1 MIKSIFDKG
10 QPQSIAEVLENKD
23 ERVKLQQEILQK
35 FPKIT
40 LLDVKLNIPGP
51 IKNNCYLEKIF
62 AEGIFDLEK
71 IFQSSNLPFILYEHW
86 EKVTGP
92 ENFYLV
98 NSNYRVVKEKAVEF
112 EDHQK
117 LNRLFDADVL
127 INKQKQAISRK
138 ELGIPVRRCFLCSRP
153 AKECARSRRHSVTDL
168 QNFITNLYKQEIS
181 SD

>member
-1 MIKSIFDKG
+1 MIKSIFNEG
-10 QPQSIAEVLENKD
+10 QPQSITEVLQNKD

-35 FPKIT
+35 FPETT

-51 IKNNCYLEKIF
+51 IKNNRYLEKIF
-62 AEGIFDLEK
+62 AAGIFDLETV
-71 IFQSSNLPFILYEHW
+71 FQNSNLPFILYEHW

-98 NSNYRVVKEKAVEF
+98 NCNYRVVKEKAVEF
-112 EDHQK
+112 EEHQK

-127 INKQKQAISRK
+127 IDKQKQAISRN
-138 ELGIPVRRCFLCSRP
+138 ELGMPVRRCFLCSRP

-168 QNFITNLYKQEIS
+168 QDYITNLYRQKIS